1 MKIDLKDKQ
10 YHFIGAGGIGMSG
23 LAKVL
28 LKNGAKI
35 SGSDQSDGFVI
46 NRLNK
51 LGADIRTGHIREW
64 IQRLGDNVEAVVI
77 SAAISEDNPELKYA
91 RQKGLR
97 VLKYADMLG
106 ALLDRYN
113 GIAIAGT
120 HGKSTTSGWAA
131 YILERLNMEPN
142 YIIGA
147 DIGQLEGSSGVG
159 DGDLFVAEAC
169 EYDRSFLKLRPRIA
183 AVLNVEEDHLDY
195 YKNIDDII
203 GAFSEFLSGVKP
215 GGIIVANADD
225 ANYDALGLAY
235 QNRLETFGRKAE
247 KWVTFGINNTA
258 DYMAKNLKVV
268 DGCYSFELC
277 YGGYP
282 VGNIKLSIPGKHNVY
297 NCLAA
302 VAVTSCAGVA
312 TEKIIDVCGSYTGAD
327 RRLMVKA
334 EINGIKILDDYAH
347 HPTEIRASLKA
358 IRERYPNSRIICVFQ
373 PHQYSRTRFL
383 LKDFA
388 ESFKLAD
395 ITIVPEI
402 YFVRDTVEA
411 KQEVNAGILVERIR
425 QAGSEAMFIDG
436 FSKICDYL
444 KEAANSGDVV
454 VTMGAGDIWKVA
466 DEYIQWLR

>member
-35 SGSDQSDGFVI
+35 SGSDQSEGFVI

-64 IQRLGDNVEAVVI
+64 IERLGDDVEAVVI
-77 SAAISEDNPELKYA
+77 SAAVSEDNPELKYA
-91 RQKGLR
+91 RQKGFR
-97 VLKYADMLG
+97 VLKYAEMLG
-106 ALLDRYN
+106 ALMDRYN

-120 HGKSTTSGWAA
+120 HGKSSTSGWAA
-131 YILERLNMEPN
+131 YILDRLNMEPN

-159 DGDLFVAEAC
+159 EGDLFVAEAC

-183 AVLNVEEDHLDY
+183 AVLNIEEDHLDY

-203 GAFSEFLSGVKP
+203 GAFSEFLSGVKQ
-215 GGIIVANADD
+215 GGIIVTNADD
-225 ANYDALGLAY
+225 ANFATLGLAY
-235 QNRLETFGRKAE
+235 QSRLSTFGRKAE

-258 DYMAKNLKVV
+258 DYMAQNLKLI

-282 VGNIKLSIPGKHNVY
+282 VGRIKLSIPGKHNVY

-302 VAVTSCAGVA
+302 AAVTSCAGVA
-312 TEKIIDVCGSYTGAD
+312 TEKIIEVCGSYTGAD

-334 EINGIKILDDYAH
+334 EINGIKVLDDYAH

-402 YFVRDTVEA
+402 YFVRDTTQA
-411 KQEVNAGILVERIR
+411 KQEVNSGILVERIKE
-425 QAGSEAMFIDG
+425 AGSDAMFIDG
-436 FSKICDYL
+436 FGKICDYL